1 MRKLKLILILML
13 SGLALEINAQ
23 LIELSNGHLLP
34 VKTTMAKPL
43 RVLLIFAEEEGVNCS
58 SCWQPDAQGNIPANL
73 GGSFFD
79 VTPSTNPQQQLS
91 KHFFE
96 ASLGNYIVV
105 GDYYEHVVSVPS
117 NTLNKGTVLQ
127 KVILRHTPGSPDYVG
142 SPFQT
147 HTGLTISDFD
157 VWEETGASSHGQL
170 KSPQSNG
177 YLDCV
182 AVIWRNRTNT
192 NNQVHCNSGWG
203 FTYSGQFFL
212 DGKSIGVIGE
222 WGDCKINTYSRS
234 VFTLEYIHAMYG
246 NNNWHQ
252 AAGAGY
258 WTFPFITSSTGLSAQ
273 AYASSLSASAWDR
286 YTCDW
291 QHPIYNPN
299 NTRIPALDLQGNVV
313 SADLS
318 VPNNN
323 DNIFILRDFYTTGDA
338 IRIKLPHIDWQ
349 QNGDIKNQ
357 YLWLEN
363 RQKILS
369 SDKALFEYK
378 SCIDG
383 WNGVAGIHAQIQV
396 GKDLD
401 NKNGTNYPLG
411 EIYPGINPPD
421 REKPNALGSWLFPL
435 SAEGNYDF
443 HFRDDLA
450 GNWSGTCFSNYFY
463 PIEKQNQNTLP
474 NPLTGMNDMYLITDV
489 DGDDNM
495 WSSGEDLVWGLGEI
509 INGTQVGTYSGR
521 GSSNHIFR
529 LGGNK
534 KIGIGRNPAPF
545 PVYTFTT
552 NYNGGNGLT
561 NYRNLDSDLQVTES
575 YENRTIYLNGIS
587 IEIIEEI
594 WNPTLGA
601 NDLKVKI
608 RWDDYVVDQDT
619 RWCGNIVLQN
629 DVDDPNGTQSQ
640 VIIDVDKKVTLDQGR
655 SATRHSSVT
664 LPDGSTEFIK
674 PTEMTLKS
682 NTKLHLLENSTLE
695 LNQFSTLIVED
706 GAEIVLEEN
715 ACIVVNESTKLLLK
729 SENIQLNG
737 NNARIIVK
745 GDIET
750 ADGVDVTFTGDGF
763 FEFHPTHSFTM
774 GTNSIVSFE
783 GSSINDEV
791 LVLKEDTELNLE
803 SNITIR
809 TGKVVYEANSSIY
822 ANNKEVRFIMCTLAA
837 APNSSPSATGIRTID
852 AEKLYMK
859 DCVIDYLEKGID
871 AKSVAYTEGHYL
883 IEDNTFQNNT
893 TGLYF
898 EGADKLQFYRNHLK
912 YNDVCVDLKDVNYVY
927 SISNLINQA
936 NIKGYNLDD
945 VRFLYMDSDEVKD
958 CQYGI
963 YGVSSNAFLRGH
975 TEITNNQYGV
985 YMDNIM
991 PDYALTVGDLSC
1003 GLIYDN
1009 YIAGVAGKN
1018 IILNIDTEIHACTRG
1033 DCSTL
1038 TPNTF
1043 HNDNVGNS
1051 AKLFDICYKLYSV
1064 DNTILA
1070 KGNY

>member
-1 MRKLKLILILML
+1 ML
-13 SGLALEINAQ
+13 VIMAEYEGLSCLDTIPNWNQTTDTVINRC
-23 LIELSNGHLLP
+23 ITS
-34 VKTTMAKPL
+34 T
-43 RVLLIFAEEEGVNCS
+43 
-58 SCWQPDAQGNIPANL
+58 WQPDAANNGVMPNIDIW
-73 GGSFFD
+73 FD
-79 VTPSTNPQQQLS
+79 PFLSANPQG
-91 KHFFE
+91 KITKYFEE
-96 ASLGNYIVV
+96 ASFGAYHVL
-105 GDYYEHVVSVPS
+105 GDYYPDLISVPYGS
-117 NTLNKGTVLQ
+117 SRDMVLQ
-127 KVILRHTPGSPDYVG
+127 KLQDRHALSSHPDYIG
-142 SPFQT
+142 PFISKA
-147 HTGLTISDFD
+147 GLSVNDFD
-157 VWEETGASSHGQL
+157 LWADEIGSDGLA
-170 KSPQSNG
+170 KSNIPNG
-177 YLDCV
+177 TIDC
-182 AVIWRNRTNT
+182 ITILWRNRSGGDINCGAGYGHQPLPPSQPIYIGTKTTNM
-192 NNQVHCNSGWG
+192 
-203 FTYSGQFFL
+203 L
-212 DGKSIGVIGE
+212 GE
-222 WGDCKINTYSRS
+222 WSSCSS
-234 VFTLEYIHAMYG
+234 VDWGMFVLEYIHAIFG
-246 NNNWHQ
+246 HNNWHSGSG
-252 AAGAGY
+252 AATH
-258 WTFPFITSSTGLSAQ
+258 TFPFATGSYSMTAQNQSASNRVSGWDRFMLDYKNPNKPQNFETINAEKEGTGLVQTDYSIADISST
-273 AYASSLSASAWDR
+273 
-286 YTCDW
+286 
-291 QHPIYNPN
+291 N
-299 NTRIPALDLQGNVV
+299 NTV
-313 SADLS
+313 
-318 VPNNN
+318 
-323 DNIFILRDFYTTGDA
+323 FILRDFYKTGDC
-338 IRIKLPHIDWQ
+338 IRLQLPHINRTTD
-349 QNGDIKNQ
+349 GVGSKNQ
-357 YLWLEN
+357 YMWLEN
-363 RQKILS
+363 RQGLS
-369 SDKALFEYK
+369 EFDKAKWEDKPCKDPLNSGLY
-378 SCIDG
+378 
-383 WNGVAGIHAQIQV
+383 AYIQV
-396 GKDLD
+396 GKDRKHGGSL
-401 NKNGTNYPLG
+401 YP
-411 EIYPGINPPD
+411 YDWAPQYS
-421 REKPNALGSWLFPL
+421 NALGSWLFPL
-435 SAEGNYDF
+435 TAEGNYDF
-443 HFRDDLA
+443 HFRYDLKGKYP
-450 GNWSGTCFSNYFY
+450 GNCSWNNGIL
-463 PIEKQNQNTLP
+463 PIEKQDSMTLP
-474 NPLTGMNDMYLITDV
+474 NPFTGMSDLYRYDDV
-489 DGDDNM
+489 DGNGTLYSVGDRYVTD
-495 WSSGEDLVWGLGEI
+495 WGLGEV
-509 INGTQVGTYSGR
+509 INGNLEFNAHGKGDSEDA
-521 GSSNHIFR
+521 FR
-529 LGGNK
+529 FGIND
-534 KIGIGRNPAPF
+534 KIGIGRNPAPT
-545 PVYTFTT
+545 PVYTYRSGYNLSSSNT
-552 NYNGGNGLT
+552 NPN
-561 NYRNLDSDLQVTES
+561 QVTQS

-594 WNPTLGA
+594 WNPTLAA

-629 DVDDPNGTQSQ
+629 DVNDPNGTQSQ

-655 SATRHSSVT
+655 SATRHTSVT
-664 LPDGSTEFIK
+664 LPDGVTKAFIK
-674 PTEMTLKS
+674 PTEMTLKAG
-682 NTKLHLLENSTLE
+682 TKLHLLENSTLE
-695 LNQFSTLIVED
+695 LNQYSTLIVED

-737 NNARIIVK
+737 NNAKIIVK

-837 APNSSPSATGIRTID
+837 TPNSSPSATGIRTID
-852 AEKLYMK
+852 AEKLYMV
-859 DCVIDYLEKGID
+859 DCVVDYLEKGID

-912 YNDVCVDLKDVNYVY
+912 FNDVCVDLKDVDYIY
-927 SISNLINQA
+927 SNNNLIDDV

-945 VRFLYMDSDEVKD
+945 VRFLYMNGDEVKD

-1018 IILNIDTEIHACTRG
+1018 IILNIDAEIHACTRG

-1043 HNDNVGNS
+1043 HNDNVGNG

-1070 KGNY
+1070 KGNYWANSGQGAGFNYDVGYIKYRKCFY